1 MLHSQ
6 LGVAITMFSVITAR
20 GGLQFQEMYA
30 IWNST

>member
-6 LGVAITMFSVITAR
+6 LGVAITMFAVITAK

-30 IWNST
+30 T